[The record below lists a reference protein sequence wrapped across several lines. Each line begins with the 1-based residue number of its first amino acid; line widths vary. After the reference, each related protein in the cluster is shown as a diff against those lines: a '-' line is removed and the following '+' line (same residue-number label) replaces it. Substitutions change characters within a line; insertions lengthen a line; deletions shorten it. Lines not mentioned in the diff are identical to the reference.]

1 MLRTTLAKLHPF
13 FPELAHLS
21 DLDPAVEVLILREIV
36 RAILTHIFHLRD
48 DVSLL
53 IGVVALHAASLVLA
67 FNFLENKLKHELT
80 LLIPFG
86 FADSVWVDEEAVQV

>member
-1 MLRTTLAKLHPF
+1 MILLVNMQVVSLRQYFIEVRLIILEHVLRTTLAKLHPF
-13 FPELAHLS
+13 FPELAHLF

-53 IGVVALHAASLVLA
+53 IGIVALHAASLVLA
-67 FNFLENKLKHELT
+67 FDFLEN
-80 LLIPFG
+80 
-86 FADSVWVDEEAVQV
+86 